1 MFSYKARRQLGY
13 NGKMER
19 FAVTYVIFR
28 IVHRFI
34 EFFRHWY
41 VRSFILW
48 THGTLNVLENLD
60 RTFAVRIT
68 LRHFGEPLYQDRS
81 IVGYIFGFIFR
92 SARIMIGGLL
102 YGVIILGAALLYI
115 IWCAIL
121 PYLIYK
127 IFNP

>member
-1 MFSYKARRQLGY
+1 
-13 NGKMER
+13 MER
-19 FAVTYVIFR
+19 FAAAYVIFR
-28 IVHRFI
+28 IAHRFTQ
-34 EFFRHWY
+34 FFRHWY

-48 THGTLNVLENLD
+48 THGTLSFLETLD

-81 IVGYIFGFIFR
+81 IVGYILGFIFR
-92 SARIMIGGLL
+92 SARIVIGGLL
-102 YGVIILGAALLYI
+102 YGVVILGAALLYI